1 MVYDRFYIT
10 RPPQDPSEALQL
22 HNMIWAD
29 AARASLASGGVL
41 NDHHG
46 IGFKLGWL
54 MPEQY
59 GTAWPVLEGIKKLLD
74 PNGIMNP
81 GKLGF
86 PFGK

>member
-1 MVYDRFYIT
+1 MKY
-10 RPPQDPSEALQL
+10 
-22 HNMIWAD
+22 
-29 AARASLASGGVL
+29 GGTL

-59 GTAWPVLEGIKKLLD
+59 GPAWDTLVRIKEALD
-74 PNGIMNP
+74 PLGIMNP

-86 PFGK
+86 GPPKC

>member
-1 MVYDRFYIT
+1 
-10 RPPQDPSEALQL
+10 
-22 HNMIWAD
+22 MIWAD

-46 IGFKLGWL
+46 IGLKLGWL
-54 MPEQY
+54 LPEQY
-59 GTAWPVLEGIKKLLD
+59 GSAWQILVDIKKTLD

-86 PFGK
+86 GFPG

>member
-1 MVYDRFYIT
+1 
-10 RPPQDPSEALQL
+10 
-22 HNMIWAD
+22 MIWAD

-46 IGFKLGWL
+46 IGLKLGWL
-54 MPEQY
+54 LPEQY
-59 GTAWPVLEGIKKLLD
+59 GSAWQVLAGVKKMLD

-86 PFGK
+86 GFPG